1 VVAYPSACLRQAFAP
16 DARGYRIAAA
26 LLILAGLGCVEVESL
41 VISAGA
47 PVTGAVRGRITDC
60 GIPTVGVRLV
70 FRVQQD
76 GPEQARPVDTRIGP
90 VTTGKDG
97 SYVVEIGPAF
107 AVPGPATVQLNVAG
121 AETGSALAAGT
132 LRFTLGVPA
141 RDTLQL
147 DADLGAA
154 NQRC

>member
-1 VVAYPSACLRQAFAP
+1 LAQRGRAYRV
-16 DARGYRIAAA
+16 AAA
-26 LLILAGLGCVEVESL
+26 LLILAGFGCVEVESL

-60 GIPTVGVRLV
+60 GSPTVGIRLV

-76 GPEQARPVDTRIGP
+76 EPAQARPVDTRVGP
-90 VTTGKDG
+90 VTTRQDG

-107 AVPGPATVQLNVAG
+107 AVPGPATVQLSAADAEPGSVLAG
-121 AETGSALAAGT
+121 GT
-132 LRFTLGVPA
+132 LRFTLGQPA

-147 DADLGAA
+147 DVDLGAA

>member
-1 VVAYPSACLRQAFAP
+1 VVAHPSTGLRQALAQV
-16 DARGYRIAAA
+16 ARGYWVAAA
-26 LLILAGLGCVEVESL
+26 LVILGAVGCVEVESL

-60 GIPTVGVRLV
+60 GIPTVGIRLV

-76 GPEQARPVDTRIGP
+76 GPEQTRPVDTRIGP
-90 VTTGKDG
+90 ITTGQDG
-97 SYVVEIGPAF
+97 SYIVEIGPAF
-107 AVPGPATVQLNVAG
+107 AVPGPAAVQLSLAG
-121 AETGSALAAGT
+121 AETGSALAGGT
-132 LRFTLGVPA
+132 LRFTLGLPA